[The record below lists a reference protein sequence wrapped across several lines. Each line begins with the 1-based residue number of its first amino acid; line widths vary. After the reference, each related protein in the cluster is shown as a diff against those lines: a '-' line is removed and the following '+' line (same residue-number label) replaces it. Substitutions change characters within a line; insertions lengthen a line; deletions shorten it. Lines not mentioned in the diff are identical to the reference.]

1 LQFCS
6 VQFAVCANLTLD
18 VLFVVAVVAVAAAFV
33 VIAVVVV
40 DRSHLGYRIAV
51 VITRPPTRPLNRLV
65 SMPMNEYVFLCEF
78 VCV

>member
-51 VITRPPTRPLNRLV
+51 VITRPPNAP
-65 SMPMNEYVFLCEF
+65 P
-78 VCV
+78 

>member
-1 LQFCS
+1 

-51 VITRPPTRPLNRLV
+51 VITRPPNAP
-65 SMPMNEYVFLCEF
+65 P
-78 VCV
+78 